1 MENKRISQFN
11 PNQNPTNNDLLPI
24 VNNGETKK
32 ITLSGLTDYLQPF
45 FSGTPA
51 TDTYVTGVTYS
62 DNQLTISQN
71 EGQPDLNV
79 TISGGSELPY
89 SVYIG
94 YIYFIKGGDPIL
106 YGARENTIGE
116 ELTLTKISDGAL
128 NINFPQG
135 TSLDNVWVSPL
146 IFKATNQGGK
156 NDGDNFV
163 TNTFLALQ
171 GERWDDN
178 ERDSPHRYCV
188 ALGSEYVGNIY
199 MAYAVAEIEIRVYN

>member
-1 MENKRISQFN
+1 MKINYSNLTFSQLVTKIGNSRFWDLPAMLQEVLNKLSGRVETLENA
-11 PNQNPTNNDLLPI
+11 PTPSGGI
-24 VNNGETKK
+24 E
-32 ITLSGLTDYLQPF
+32 TLSGDFVDNTDP
-45 FSGTPA
+45 
-51 TDTYVTGVTYS
+51 
-62 DNQLTISQN
+62 
-71 EGQPDLNV
+71 LNPV
-79 TISGGSELPY
+79 LDRGY
-89 SVYIG
+89 KVYTG

-146 IFKATNQGGK
+146 IFKSTNQGGK